1 MLPAM
6 FTRRSVPGMSVLTGL
21 DPFAQVSRLF
31 DLFDDRGPAACGCGF
46 DVDVREAEGRYL
58 IEANLPGLEREN
70 VNLTVENGVLTIE
83 ADQRSETENQGEG
96 YHVRE
101 RRVGKVSRSF
111 RLPKEVDA
119 DKIGAELK
127 NGVLRLTIPKAE
139 SAKPKKIQV
148 KVEGE

>member
-6 FTRRSVPGMSVLTGL
+6 FTRRSVPGM
-21 DPFAQVSRLF
+21 
-31 DLFDDRGPAACGCGF
+31 
-46 DVDVREAEGRYL
+46 
-58 IEANLPGLEREN
+58 LEREN

-111 RLPKEVDA
+111 RLPKDVDA

-148 KVEGE
+148 KMEGE